1 MRNFICCSFPW
12 ESLVWFQSQCVQRP
26 SSSDIPTMK
35 PFLSFNPGVLSLS
48 ELTLIHS
55 FIHCVF
61 NRHLLSEHL
70 LQVSKT
76 RVVLVL
82 TECNEKAKWT
92 CIYAFYSVLSLF
104 ISMSYLF
111 LLPGKMSGVRA
122 HVWFICRFH
131 AASYKAGWISRG
143 TLIALLPPESFKWW
157 KTLTTVSEA
166 MRKCSQGSV
175 QKVFCSTS
183 IQCSPKRA
191 SSFERVSAAGSH

>member
-1 MRNFICCSFPW
+1 MRTFICWSFPW
-12 ESLVWFQSQCVQRP
+12 ESLLWFQSRCVQRP

-48 ELTLIHS
+48 ELTLTNS

-70 LQVSKT
+70 MEVSKT

-82 TECNEKAKWT
+82 AELKEKAKWT
-92 CIYAFYSVLSLF
+92 YIYTFYPVLSLF

-111 LLPGKMSGVRA
+111 PLPGKMSGVRA

-131 AASYKAGWISRG
+131 AASWKAGWISRRTG
-143 TLIALLPPESFKWW
+143 IALLPPESVKW
-157 KTLTTVSEA
+157 
-166 MRKCSQGSV
+166 
-175 QKVFCSTS
+175 
-183 IQCSPKRA
+183 
-191 SSFERVSAAGSH
+191 